1 MASTY
6 VQAPGRDADFE
17 TSAPRLD
24 GFGYALKLAAD
35 RLIAALLLILVS
47 PLFLVIALLIRL
59 DSKGPALF
67 RQTRVSRRGRLFVMY
82 KFRSMVADAE
92 KLQPFLAQRSG
103 QHGSAIFKLRED
115 PRVTRMGGWLRRTSL
130 DELPQ
135 LINVLRGDMSLVGP
149 RPPLASEVY
158 TEGRHMARLVAQPG
172 MTGLW
177 QVSGRSE
184 LLFEDMLRL
193 DLEYIRR
200 WSLALDYVILLR
212 TIPTVIGKKGAY

>member
-1 MASTY
+1 MS
-6 VQAPGRDADFE
+6 
-17 TSAPRLD
+17 SPRLD
-24 GFGYALKLAAD
+24 GFGYGIKLAAD
-35 RLIAALLLILVS
+35 RLIAALLLVLLS
-47 PLFLVIALLIRL
+47 PLFLVIALLIRR

-92 KLQPFLAQRSG
+92 KFQPVLAERSG
-103 QHGSAIFKLRED
+103 QNGSGIFKLRQD
-115 PRVTRMGGWLRRTSL
+115 PRVTRAGHWLRRTSL

-149 RPPLASEVY
+149 RPPLASEVHL
-158 TEGRHMARLVAQPG
+158 EGRHMARLVAQPG

-184 LLFEDMLRL
+184 LMFEDMLRL
-193 DLEYIRR
+193 DLEYIHR
-200 WSLALDYVILLR
+200 WSLALDSLILLR
-212 TIPTVIGKKGAY
+212 TIPTVIGKRGAY

>member
-6 VQAPGRDADFE
+6 VQTPGRDADFV
-17 TSAPRLD
+17 PRSPQLE
-24 GFGYALKLAAD
+24 GLTYGVKLVID
-35 RLIAALLLILVS
+35 RLIAAVLLLLLL
-47 PLFLVIALLIRL
+47 PLFLVVALMIRL
-59 DSKGPALF
+59 DSRGPALF

-92 KLQPFLAQRSG
+92 KLQPQLAERFG
-103 QHGSAIFKLRED
+103 LDGNAIFKLRQD
-115 PRVTRMGGWLRRTSL
+115 PRVTRVGSWLRRSSI

-149 RPPLASEVY
+149 RPPLASEVHL
-158 TEGRHMARLVAQPG
+158 EGRHMARLAAQPG

-184 LLFEDMLRL
+184 LMFEDMLRL
-193 DLEYIRR
+193 DLEYINR
-200 WSLALDYVILLR
+200 WSFALDYLILLR
-212 TIPTVIGKKGAY
+212 TIPTVIGKRGAY